1 MNYNRPSLDKE
12 QINTFKSDIK
22 LLSSLIIKEINAH
35 KAAKYPIT
43 STQNKIARFLN
54 FSSFSELAL
63 NSNAHSSCTDF
74 SLENAFSSS
83 QLLEI
88 YSQLHHSDK
97 YAEKLNIEHIDNA
110 LVEFR
115 KIKHSPKEPVIDI
128 LLLHEIINESSLKE
142 HHYTY
147 ECGYPDDFKI
157 EKESEFFDGLN
168 HGNHFLVKKGRE
180 YRCYTLF
187 ESEHIYTKQIFFN
200 ATVGRW
206 LETSSGAI
214 CVGNK

>member
-12 QINTFKSDIK
+12 QINDLKSDIK
-22 LLSSLIIKEINAH
+22 LLSSLIIKEINTH
-35 KAAKYPIT
+35 KAAKYPIN
-43 STQNKIARFLN
+43 STQNAVSRSLN
-54 FSSFSELAL
+54 FSSFSELSIN
-63 NSNAHSSCTDF
+63 NSPHSSFVNF

-83 QLLEI
+83 QILEI
-88 YSQLHHSDK
+88 YSRLKHGDK
-97 YAEKLNIEHIDNA
+97 HADKLTIEHIKNA
-110 LVEFR
+110 LVEFK
-115 KIKHSPKEPVIDI
+115 KIKHSPKEPTIDI
-128 LLLHEIINESSLKE
+128 LSLHEIINESSLKE